1 MSDEQDELIR
11 LRRRVADLERDND
24 MLSRELLE
32 MERIDR
38 SLLRQHGTETAVLSQ
53 VLDVIASRLP
63 EAKTAV
69 ALADHDERLLHFA
82 VTRGLDEAVLGI
94 PLEANAGPVGQTLR
108 GGSPRSFPARRFH
121 LAPELV
127 GEVDSLTLVPMRVQ
141 GSSVEN
147 HEEEAAGIV
156 LVATTADTQ
165 LLGDD
170 LEFLRRVGVHSAVLL
185 ENTRLFYSLRR
196 SEKTYRTMVE
206 RAHLGM
212 ALIEPD
218 GHIHQTNG
226 PMRELLGETATSSPA
241 FIDYVAEED
250 RELVSA
256 HLDEDAITIS
266 GAPEVTLIGPLGA
279 RRVRL
284 SVTPI
289 QERMDRNAG
298 HLLIA
303 RDITDEVALADEREA
318 LARRVQQAEKLSAVG
333 QFVAGIAHELNNPLT
348 VVIGYT
354 ELLGAEESLNPRLEA
369 LVEQVLQHAQRC
381 GRIVADLLTFSRQ
394 EQRRPEPVL
403 LSDVVHEA
411 LAATRHKVRPSDV
424 IKTDVTADAP
434 PVFGSP
440 HALCQLVTNI
450 IANALDA
457 VALQDTPGRVDV
469 RLVQYEG
476 DQYLSIKDNGPGITA
491 PDRIFDPFY
500 TTKPIGKG
508 TGLGLSICYG
518 IAKDHGGTLQ
528 AENAS
533 DGGARITLILPESL
547 ETSAPLPVLAP
558 ADHAVPPI
566 SSGDGRFRVLVV
578 DDEPGILDLV
588 SQALM
593 SFCDLA
599 TAETVELGLAELE
612 SNPVDLVLTDLRLPA
627 GMTGA
632 DFYEEIAVRWP
643 QLTAHVAFM
652 TGDTIGQGTQAFL
665 DRVQRPCLQKPF
677 KISQLISFVR
687 AQLSAD

>member
-1 MSDEQDELIR
+1 LSNEQDELVR
-11 LRRRVADLERDND
+11 LRLQVESLEKDNE

-38 SLLRQHGTETAVLSQ
+38 SLLRQHGSEANVLAQ

-63 EAKTAV
+63 EARTAV
-69 ALADHDERLLHFA
+69 ALADHDERLMHFA
-82 VTRGLDEAVLGI
+82 VSNRFDEAALGI
-94 PLEANAGPVGQTLR
+94 ALEANAGPVGQTLR
-108 GGSPRSFPARRFH
+108 GGSPRSFPARRFQ
-121 LAPELV
+121 LDPELLAN
-127 GEVDSLTLVPMRVQ
+127 VDSLTLVPMRVQ
-141 GSSVEN
+141 GSSVEVR
-147 HEEEAAGIV
+147 EEEATGIV
-156 LVATTADTQ
+156 LVATTPETQ

-212 ALIEPD
+212 ALLESD
-218 GHIHQTNG
+218 GQIRQTNG
-226 PMRELLGETATSSPA
+226 PMRELLGESTTTSRS
-241 FIDYVAEED
+241 FVDYVAEED
-250 RELVSA
+250 RSVVES
-256 HLDEDAITIS
+256 HLEDDEATAE
-266 GAPEVTLIGPLGA
+266 GASEVTLLGA
-279 RRVRL
+279 LGPRRVRL

-289 QERMDRNAG
+289 RERMDRKTG

-303 RDITDEVALADEREA
+303 RDITEEVKLADERETM
-318 LARRVQQAEKLSAVG
+318 ARRVQQAEKLGAVG

-403 LSDVVHEA
+403 LADVVHEA
-411 LAATRHKVRPSDV
+411 LAATRHKVRDKDT
-424 IKTDVTADAP
+424 IQTQVTADAP

-440 HALCQLVTNI
+440 HALCQLVTNV

-457 VALQDTPGRVDV
+457 VALQDKPGHVDV
-469 RLVQYEG
+469 SLEQHDG
-476 DQYLSIKDNGPGITA
+476 DQYLSIRDNGPGITEPA
-491 PDRIFDPFY
+491 RIFDPFY

-518 IAKDHGGTLQ
+518 IAKDHGGTMQ
-528 AENAS
+528 AENAEG
-533 DGGARITLILPESL
+533 GGARITLVLPESL
-547 ETSAPLPVLAP
+547 DIAAPLPALAAIDLTTGP
-558 ADHAVPPI
+558 ITHDHRRHRI
-566 SSGDGRFRVLVV
+566 LVV

-588 SQALM
+588 S
-593 SFCDLA
+593 
-599 TAETVELGLAELE
+599 
-612 SNPVDLVLTDLRLPA
+612 
-627 GMTGA
+627 
-632 DFYEEIAVRWP
+632 
-643 QLTAHVAFM
+643 
-652 TGDTIGQGTQAFL
+652 
-665 DRVQRPCLQKPF
+665 
-677 KISQLISFVR
+677 
-687 AQLSAD
+687 

>member
-1 MSDEQDELIR
+1 LSDEHDELIH
-11 LRRRVADLERDND
+11 LRRKVETLERDNE

-38 SLLRQHGTETAVLSQ
+38 SLLRQHGSEADVLNQ
-53 VLDVIASRLP
+53 VLDVITSRLP
-63 EAKTAV
+63 GVRTAV
-69 ALADHDERLLHFA
+69 ALADRDEQLLHFA
-82 VTRGLDEAVLGI
+82 VAHDLDESAFGV
-94 PLEANAGPVGQTLR
+94 PLEANAGPIGQTLR

-121 LAPELV
+121 LDPDTLS
-127 GEVDSLTLVPMRVQ
+127 EVDSLTLVPMRVQ
-141 GSSVEN
+141 ANSVEDN
-147 HEEEAAGIV
+147 QEEVAGII
-156 LVATTADTQ
+156 LVATTPDTQ

-170 LEFLRRVGVHSAVLL
+170 LEFLRRLGVHSAVLL
-185 ENTRLFYSLRR
+185 ESTRLFYSLRR

-212 ALIEPD
+212 ALIERD
-218 GHIHQTNG
+218 GHIRQANG
-226 PMRELLGETATSSPA
+226 PMRELLGETSTSSRS

-250 RELVSA
+250 RAVVTS
-256 HLDEDAITIS
+256 HLNEDPVTAS
-266 GAPEVTLIGPLGA
+266 GAPEVTLLGALGA

-289 QERMDRNAG
+289 QERMDRNTG

-348 VVIGYT
+348 VVLGYT

-411 LAATRHKVRPSDV
+411 LAATRHKVRP
-424 IKTDVTADAP
+424 TDTIETQVTAEVP

-440 HALCQLVTNI
+440 HALCQLVTNV

-457 VALQDTPGRVDV
+457 VALQDKPGHVDV
-469 RLVQYEG
+469 RLAQHEG
-476 DQYLSIKDNGPGITA
+476 DQYLSIQDNGPGITA
-491 PDRIFDPFY
+491 PARIFDPFY

-518 IAKDHGGTLQ
+518 IAKDHGGSLH
-528 AENAS
+528 AENAEG
-533 DGGARITLILPESL
+533 GGARITLVLPEGL
-547 ETSAPLPVLAP
+547 EIPTPLPALA
-558 ADHAVPPI
+558 AIDLMPPPLP
-566 SSGDGRFRVLVV
+566 SDGQRHRVLVV

-588 SQALM
+588 SQALAP
-593 SFCDLA
+593 FCDLA

-612 SNPVDLVLTDLRLPA
+612 SNLVDLVLTDLRLPA

-643 QLTAHVAFM
+643 QLTPHVAFM

-687 AQLSAD
+687 AQLST